1 MLADEEIASV
11 VEDFVRARFQVGEDD
26 DVFGV
31 DVNLWEE
38 GYVDST
44 GAVELIVFLEQT
56 YSIRLPEEVLF
67 DPDFTCIRGI
77 ARLVARTAAEGDPA
91 AMAAAGPPA
100 ASAA

>member
-1 MLADEEIASV
+1 MLAEEQIARV

-26 DVFGV
+26 DAFGV

-56 YSIRLPEEVLF
+56 YCIRLPEEVLF

-77 ARLVARTAAEGDPA
+77 ARLVARTAAEAEPA
-91 AMAAAGPPA
+91 AGQAA